1 MVKNL
6 YAIQEVRVQSLDHED
21 TLEKEM
27 ATHAS
32 IPALEIPQTNAMDW
46 QATFLWGCKRVRC
59 NLINIRQV

>member
-1 MVKNL
+1 MAQLVKNL

-27 ATHAS
+27 ATHVS

-46 QATFLWGCKRVRC
+46 QATVYGVAKESDA
-59 NLINIRQV
+59 I